1 MPFDIFCM
9 IVLIFAILYTLVQ
22 DLADARP
29 ASAPRRSPGE
39 NDAMS
44 DLAIG
49 GVGFWRA
56 LPADRAA
63 GSDRRGDDR
72 GRDGRLRLDRRRR
85 AAAQLSQDRDVLAVF
100 SSFDFSV
107 IPLFLMMGNFANRAG
122 VTPAL
127 FRAASAFIGH
137 FRGGLAM
144 AAIGGCAAFGTISGS
159 SLATAAMMGQVS
171 LPELRRYKY
180 SPSFATGAL
189 AAGGTLGALIPPSI
203 PLIIYAIM
211 VEGNIVQLFQAA
223 FIPGIL
229 AAIGYLIVISIVVRI
244 RPAAGP
250 AGARASASE
259 RWAALRDV
267 WTVGL
272 IFVVVMGGIYSGAF
286 TPTEG
291 AGIGA
296 VGMFLI
302 AVFHGR
308 MRWQGF
314 VETLLETAQTSAM
327 IFLILLGAGVLNAFL
342 GFSQLPNWTADLFQN
357 SGLPPYLIVVGM
369 IVLYLFLGCVMDSL
383 AMILITIPIFWPII
397 AALDFGLPTDDVK
410 LWFGIITLMVVE
422 IGLITPPVGLNVFVI
437 NSLAR
442 DVPMIDTFRGVVPFL
457 MSDMVRLTLVVAFP
471 MMSLFLPHW
480 LAR

>member
-1 MPFDIFCM
+1 VSDLTIGGLGFASLFLLIALRVPIGVAM
-9 IVLIFAILYTLVQ
+9 IVVGLVGYTLIAGWVP
-22 DLADARP
+22 LLSFLKTEAY
-29 ASAPRRSPGE
+29 
-39 NDAMS
+39 
-44 DLAIG
+44 
-49 GVGFWRA
+49 WR
-56 LPADRAA
+56 
-63 GSDRRGDDR
+63 
-72 GRDGRLRLDRRRR
+72 
-85 AAAQLSQDRDVLAVF
+85 F

-122 VTPAL
+122 VTTAL

-223 FIPGIL
+223 FAPGIL
-229 AAIGYLIVISIVVRI
+229 AAIFYCIVIGIVVRI
-244 RPAAGP
+244 NPVAGP
-250 AGARASASE
+250 AGPRADRKE
-259 RWAALRDV
+259 KLLALRDV
-267 WTVGL
+267 WTVIL
-272 IFVVVMGGIYSGAF
+272 VFAVVMGGIYSGAF

-296 VGMFLI
+296 VGMALI
-302 AVFHGR
+302 AFFYGGMR
-308 MRWQGF
+308 MTGF
-314 VETLLETAQTSAM
+314 VETMYETAMTSAM
-327 IFLILLGAGVLNAFL
+327 IFVILLGAGVLNAFL
-342 GFSQLPNWTADLFQN
+342 GFSQLPNFVAELFQN
-357 SGLPPYLIVVGM
+357 AGLPPLLIVLGM
-369 IVLYLFLGCVMDSL
+369 IILYLFLGCIMDSL

-397 AALDFGLPTDDVK
+397 AALDFGMPVDDVK
-410 LWFGIITLMVVE
+410 LWYGIIILMVVE

-442 DVPMIDTFRGVVPFL
+442 DVPMIDTFRGVLPFL
-457 MSDMVRLTLVVAFP
+457 AADVIRLTLVVLIP
-471 MMSLFLPHW
+471 TMSLLLPH
-480 LAR
+480 LIGG

>member
-1 MPFDIFCM
+1 
-9 IVLIFAILYTLVQ
+9 
-22 DLADARP
+22 
-29 ASAPRRSPGE
+29 
-39 NDAMS
+39 MS

-49 GVGFWRA
+49 GLGFGALFVLIALRIPIGVAMISVGMIGYVSIAGTTPLLSFLKTEMYWR
-56 LPADRAA
+56 
-63 GSDRRGDDR
+63 
-72 GRDGRLRLDRRRR
+72 
-85 AAAQLSQDRDVLAVF
+85 F

-107 IPLFLMMGNFANRAG
+107 IPLFLMMGNFATRAG
-122 VTPAL
+122 VTKAL

-137 FRGGLAM
+137 LRGGLAM

-180 SPSFATGAL
+180 SGSFATGTL

-229 AAIGYLIVISIVVRI
+229 AAIGYCIVIAIVVRI
-244 RPAAGP
+244 DPAAGP
-250 AGARASASE
+250 AAPGADRNE
-259 RWAALRDV
+259 KLLALRDV
-267 WTVGL
+267 WTVL
-272 IFVVVMGGIYSGAF
+272 LVFLVVMGGIYTGAF

-302 AVFHGR
+302 AVFYGG

-314 VETLLETAQTSAM
+314 IDALLETAMTSSM
-327 IFLILLGAGVLNAFL
+327 IFVILLGAGILNAFL
-342 GFSQLPNWTADLFQN
+342 GFSQLPMRTADFFQN
-357 SGLPPYLIVVGM
+357 SGLQPYVVVLGM

-397 AALDFGLPTDDVK
+397 AALDFGMGVEDVK

-437 NSLAR
+437 NSLAK
-442 DVPMIDTFRGVVPFL
+442 DVPMIDTFRGVMPFL
-457 MSDMVRLTLVVAFP
+457 LSDMVRLTLVVAFP
-471 MMSLFLPHW
+471 AICLILPKLFGS
-480 LAR
+480 

>member
-1 MPFDIFCM
+1 VSDLTIGGLGFLSLFVLIALRVPIGIAM
-9 IVLIFAILYTLVQ
+9 IVVGLVGYTTIAGWIPL
-22 DLADARP
+22 LSFLKTEAY
-29 ASAPRRSPGE
+29 
-39 NDAMS
+39 
-44 DLAIG
+44 
-49 GVGFWRA
+49 WR
-56 LPADRAA
+56 
-63 GSDRRGDDR
+63 
-72 GRDGRLRLDRRRR
+72 
-85 AAAQLSQDRDVLAVF
+85 F

-122 VTPAL
+122 VTTAL

-223 FIPGIL
+223 FAPGIL
-229 AAIGYLIVISIVVRI
+229 AAIFYCIVIGTVVRI
-244 RPAAGP
+244 NPAAGP
-250 AGARASASE
+250 AGPKADSKE
-259 RWAALRDV
+259 KLLALRDV
-267 WTVGL
+267 WTVIL
-272 IFVVVMGGIYSGAF
+272 VFAIVMGGIYSGAF

-296 VGMFLI
+296 VGMALI
-302 AVFHGR
+302 AFFYGGIR
-308 MRWQGF
+308 MTGF
-314 VETLLETAQTSAM
+314 VETMYETAMTSAM
-327 IFLILLGAGVLNAFL
+327 IFVILLGAGVLNAFL
-342 GFSQLPNWTADLFQN
+342 GFSQLPNFVSQLFQN
-357 SGLPPYLIVVGM
+357 AGLPPLLIILGM
-369 IVLYLFLGCVMDSL
+369 IILYLFLGCIMDSL

-397 AALDFGLPTDDVK
+397 AALDFGMPVDDVK
-410 LWFGIITLMVVE
+410 LWYGIIILMVVE

-437 NSLAR
+437 NSLAK
-442 DVPMIDTFRGVVPFL
+442 DVPMIDTFRGVMPFL
-457 MSDMVRLTLVVAFP
+457 AADVVRLTLVVLIP
-471 MMSLFLPHW
+471 TMSLLLPHW
-480 LAR
+480 IGG

>member
-1 MPFDIFCM
+1 
-9 IVLIFAILYTLVQ
+9 
-22 DLADARP
+22 
-29 ASAPRRSPGE
+29 
-39 NDAMS
+39 MS

-49 GVGFWRA
+49 GLGLGVLFVFIALRVPIGVAMISVGLVGYTAIAGVTPLLSFLKTEMYWR
-56 LPADRAA
+56 
-63 GSDRRGDDR
+63 
-72 GRDGRLRLDRRRR
+72 
-85 AAAQLSQDRDVLAVF
+85 F

-107 IPLFLMMGNFANRAG
+107 IPLFLMMGNFATRAG
-122 VTPAL
+122 VTQAL

-144 AAIGGCAAFGTISGS
+144 AAIGGCTAFGSISGS

-180 SPSFATGAL
+180 SGSFATGAL

-223 FIPGIL
+223 FVPGIL
-229 AAIGYLIVISIVVRI
+229 AAIGYVIVIGIVVRI
-244 RPAAGP
+244 KPEAGP
-250 AGARASASE
+250 AGPRASGKERLAS
-259 RWAALRDV
+259 LRDI
-267 WTVGL
+267 WTVLL
-272 IFVVVMGGIYSGAF
+272 IFLIVMGGIYSGAF

-296 VGMFLI
+296 FGMFLI
-302 AVFHGR
+302 AVFHGG

-314 VETLLETAQTSAM
+314 IDTLLETAQTSAM
-327 IFLILLGAGVLNAFL
+327 IFVILLGAGVLNAFL
-342 GFSQLPNWTADLFQN
+342 GFSQLPIWAADLFQN
-357 SGLPPYLIVVGM
+357 SGLPPYLIVLGM

-397 AALDFGLPTDDVK
+397 AALDFGIPVDDVK

-457 MSDMVRLTLVVAFP
+457 ISDVIRLALVITIPA
-471 MMSLFLPHW
+471 MSLFVPRLFGG
-480 LAR
+480 